1 MVKTRSQVRAEFS
14 RKGWSYSGW
23 ATQHGFSPNLVI
35 AIINDDDNAP
45 KRKCLRGE
53 SHNIAVKLGLKDGE
67 ISTMPRLA
75 RLAAA

>member
-1 MVKTRSQVRAEFS
+1 MPIKTRSQVRAEFA

-23 ATQHGFSPNLVI
+23 AKKHRFSPALVL
-35 AIINDDDNAP
+35 AIVNDDDATP

-67 ISTMPRLA
+67 ISELTP